1 MHDVREQ
8 ERLKTKELRNQ
19 EKYQDLKT
27 KSKEGNIEARHTK
40 E

>member
-19 EKYQDLKT
+19 EKYQDLNTNKVEG
-27 KSKEGNIEARHTK
+27 KEYRS
-40 E
+40 